1 MFHKGASKSHRHICS
16 SVTNDF
22 TVVVEDTSSVDYID
36 AVSVVDVDAQNHETE
51 VWSRS

>member
-1 MFHKGASKSHRHICS
+1 MAPKVTHIYICS
-16 SVTNDF
+16 SVANGF
-22 TVVVEDTSSVDYID
+22 TLVVEDTSSVDYID